1 MRPLRLNIIPSF
13 LSLVAVPS
21 LLLWG
26 KLRCFCCCCCVSCT
40 AQSNHAL
47 RSLGTRRR
55 RCRRRHR
62 LASLL
67 STAPLLYYNTQAL
80 SLSLSLLSFPLS
92 SRAHSSR
99 VRVRPRSN
107 EYIKTLVYKAHITI
121 ALSSPFCLAGIQLN
135 TEILYIQKER
145 EREEK
150 KSVCLVSPILFGY
163 LWAYRH
169 NLFSP
174 M

>member
-26 KLRCFCCCCCVSCT
+26 KLRCFCCCCCCCVCLVQHNLIMPYGLWEPDVVVVVVVIVLL
-40 AQSNHAL
+40 ACCRPH
-47 RSLGTRRR
+47 
-55 RCRRRHR
+55 RCYITIPR
-62 LASLL
+62 
-67 STAPLLYYNTQAL
+67 L

-145 EREEK
+145 ERK
-150 KSVCLVSPILFGY
+150 RRVCV
-163 LWAYRH
+163 
-169 NLFSP
+169 
-174 M
+174 